1 MWVTTANG
9 IQMTVGDYCIELP
22 ITIVGTT
29 ITSSDS
35 VKMRFKDL
43 DGSVVLE
50 KEYSNIAQ
58 NTFNFEL
65 TEEETALFPVG
76 VYSYSMD
83 WYQNGNFMCNLIPIG
98 LFKVVGKE

>member
-1 MWVTTANG
+1 
-9 IQMTVGDYCIELP
+9 MTVGDYGVELP
-22 ITIVGTT
+22 ITITGTT

-43 DGSVVLE
+43 DGSVILE

-98 LFKVVGKE
+98 LLKVVGKE